1 MIGKSKIKFY
11 ASSACNSQ
19 SSKRSTTTTTTTT
32 TTKYVATASTF
43 KDTTQFKS
51 TNVKDVKCM
60 HTD

>member
-1 MIGKSKIKFY
+1 MVGKSKIKFY

-32 TTKYVATASTF
+32 PKYIATGSTF